1 MVVQSP
7 SHRRLSMAWW
17 FAGAY
22 ALLVI
27 YASLHP
33 FSEWRLQGI
42 VPWAFLSAPW
52 PQYWTWFDV
61 LTNLAGYAPLGLLL
75 TIALGRSGQGRWAW
89 SSVLIAS
96 VFSLLMEML
105 QTLMVLR
112 VPSQVDWLL
121 NTLGAAMGLVCGLFL
136 LRLKWLQPWT
146 RFRESAL
153 VRHNGLGLL
162 LMALWPLAMLYPT
175 SVPFGL
181 GQVWARLELFLHRLT
196 QDTFLELWQ
205 PLSLPDAPLSP
216 LGEAMVVALCVWAPL
231 LFAFAL
237 LRGIVRR
244 IRVVIAA
251 VPILGLSMSLSAG
264 LTYGPQHALAWLSPS
279 VGLGVVIAT
288 AMTLLSL
295 KLAHRTAAILSLLAW
310 AFALGLLNQAPEVA
324 YFAQSLQNW
333 EQGRFIQFHGLSQWL
348 GWLWPYAAMA
358 VALRLA
364 LRAEPA
370 SYNRS
375 P

>member
-1 MVVQSP
+1 MVVHNP
-7 SHRRLSMAWW
+7 GPRRLSMAWW

-22 ALLVI
+22 ALLVL

-33 FSEWRLQGI
+33 FSQWRLQGI
-42 VPWAFLSAPW
+42 VPWAFLTAPW
-52 PQYWTWFDV
+52 PQYWTGFDV
-61 LTNLAGYAPLGLLL
+61 LINLAGYAPLGLLL
-75 TIALGRSGQGRWAW
+75 TIALGRSGRGRW
-89 SSVLIAS
+89 VGAS
-96 VFSLLMEML
+96 VVLASAFALLMEML

-121 NTLGAAMGLVCGLFL
+121 NTLGAGIGLLVGLVL
-136 LRLKWLQPWT
+136 LRLNLLQPWT

-181 GQVWARLELFLHRLT
+181 GQVWGRLELFFHRIT
-196 QDTFLELWQ
+196 QDTFLAQWQ
-205 PLSLPDAPLSP
+205 PLSLPEAALSP
-216 LGEAMVVALCVWAPL
+216 LGEAMVVALSLWAPML
-231 LFAFAL
+231 LAFAL
-237 LRGIVRR
+237 LRGVTRR
-244 IRVVIAA
+244 VRVVMGAA
-251 VPILGLSMSLSAG
+251 PVVALVMSMSAG

-279 VGLGVVIAT
+279 VGLGMLMGM

-310 AFALGLLNQAPEVA
+310 AFALGLLNQSPEVA

-370 SYNRS
+370 SYNR
-375 P
+375 PL

>member
-1 MVVQSP
+1 MVVLNP
-7 SHRRLSMAWW
+7 THRRWSMAWW

-22 ALLVI
+22 ALLVV

-33 FSEWRLQGI
+33 FSQWRLQGI
-42 VPWAFLSAPW
+42 QPWAFLTAPW
-52 PQYWTWFDV
+52 PQYWTGFDV
-61 LTNLAGYAPLGLLL
+61 LINLAGYAPLGLLL
-75 TIALGRSGQGRWAW
+75 TIALGRSGRGRWAW
-89 SSVLIAS
+89 AS
-96 VFSLLMEML
+96 VVVASMFSLLMEML
-105 QTLMVLR
+105 QTLMVQR

-121 NTLGAAMGLVCGLFL
+121 NTAGAAVGMVLGLVL
-136 LRLKWLQPWT
+136 LRLKLLQSWT

-181 GQVWARLELFLHRLT
+181 GQVWGRLELFWHHIT
-196 QDTFLELWQ
+196 QDTFLEHWH
-205 PLSLPDAPLSP
+205 PLTLPEAPLSP
-216 LGEAMVVALCVWAPL
+216 LGEAIVVALSLWAPVL
-231 LFAFAL
+231 LAFAL
-237 LRGIVRR
+237 LRGV
-244 IRVVIAA
+244 
-251 VPILGLSMSLSAG
+251 GLRLQLVLLLAPLVAFSMSLSAG

-279 VGLGVVIAT
+279 VGLGVVMAS

-295 KLAHRTAAILSLLAW
+295 KLAHRTAAIVSLVMW
-310 AFALGLLNQAPEVA
+310 AFALGLLNHAPEVA
-324 YFAQSLQNW
+324 YFAQSLQTW

-364 LRAEPA
+364 LRAEPPT
-370 SYNRS
+370 YNRTL
-375 P
+375 